1 MYPIRAAPTFHSH
14 QSRQLHLEFSEGA
27 CTILAG
33 SEPWHRGIA
42 STGFFCPGTA
52 PSLSM
57 HYPPLI
63 LLSLASTRAAF
74 TGGVVALC
82 PSASTTSNAVICS
95 AATGERLRKR
105 DRVMNAF
112 KGVVVRIRGNDKAT
126 TSDDPAVVSWYDQG
140 GRLSPDTP
148 DGFHWTLGV
157 RRAKLEQAPSK
168 PPPQPA
174 TSWFENPAYQGA
186 RPSSFDLAEAAFA
199 QAVASS
205 AVAQMSVDEALAYT

>member
-1 MYPIRAAPTFHSH
+1 MRHSQDLPRIPSSPISPRIDENPHPRKHPARTHKPLDTQVALLLMH
-14 QSRQLHLEFSEGA
+14 HLLL
-27 CTILAG
+27 I
-33 SEPWHRGIA
+33 
-42 STGFFCPGTA
+42 
-52 PSLSM
+52 SLS
-57 HYPPLI
+57 LT
-63 LLSLASTRAAF
+63 STCAAF
-74 TGGVVALC
+74 TRGVVTLC
-82 PSASTTSNAVICS
+82 PSTSTSSNTVLCS
-95 AATGERLRKR
+95 VATGERIRKR